1 MIFILLLSMF
11 IHIHSKQI
19 TYTLYQTDDLCQFNW
34 KGSICLP
41 IFSLNQT
48 DRPVLIKLDL
58 NKENQCTSQT
68 LVYIRTRQCIYCSK
82 NLRDIHCN
90 HRRMRRMVPV
100 NKEQVHRNSIA
111 IIGISLLGVLI
122 VGSLL
127 TLLFIKRSQAHTNLL
142 ELLQPNSNIQ
152 SIKVPRNIK
161 STQINSAHLT
171 VPQTIKSTK

>member
-1 MIFILLLSMF
+1 
-11 IHIHSKQI
+11 
-19 TYTLYQTDDLCQFNW
+19 
-34 KGSICLP
+34 
-41 IFSLNQT
+41 
-48 DRPVLIKLDL
+48 
-58 NKENQCTSQT
+58 
-68 LVYIRTRQCIYCSK
+68 
-82 NLRDIHCN
+82 
-90 HRRMRRMVPV
+90 MVPV

-111 IIGISLLGVLI
+111 IIGISLLGILI